1 MLSQENKKR
10 LENYRRQIEIWH
22 TDRSIQMDIS
32 VICDIENII
41 RTIEPGYVVMKW
53 CSPCVGEMLDKAY
66 KYLNQ

>member
-32 VICDIENII
+32 VICDIEDII
-41 RTIEPGYVVMKW
+41 RTVEPGYVVMKW
-53 CSPCVGEMLDKAY
+53 CQSCVGAMLDKSF
-66 KYLNQ
+66 KLLQS

>member
-41 RTIEPGYVVMKW
+41 RTIEPGYTVMKW
-53 CSPCVGEMLDKAY
+53 CQSCVGAMLDKSF
-66 KYLNQ
+66 KLLQS